1 MKTIERLRTYKP
13 SEGPWAYE
21 PIYWAFRMAEKGT
34 DNAHVPDDL
43 PKDAKYPCR
52 DDAMYI
58 AEACNALPA
67 LLALVE
73 AQAAEVRAWRD
84 VHVASCNASR
94 IGKIH
99 GGRGALLEEAMK
111 DAHACVAIAK
121 DAMKATDAALRAMEG
136 GAG

>member
-1 MKTIERLRTYKP
+1 MKTIERLREYRP
-13 SEGPWAYE
+13 SAGPWAYE
-21 PIYWAFRMAEKGT
+21 PIYWALRMAEKGT

-67 LLALVE
+67 LLAVVE
-73 AQAAEVRAWRD
+73 AAEKL
-84 VHVASCNASR
+84 VALRRTDQSPDW
-94 IGKIH
+94 
-99 GGRGALLEEAMK
+99 LEKELETEAQL
-111 DAHACVAIAK
+111 
-121 DAMKATDAALRAMEG
+121 DAALRAMEG